1 MLKNADKMTFGKNDE
16 IASQET
22 TQSSKRH
29 GFFGFWGRIPHLTF
43 FLRHLLGIDA
53 ASILCVCGF
62 YE

>member
-29 GFFGFWGRIPHLTF
+29 GFFGFLGKNPPFNIF
-43 FLRHLLGIDA
+43 FAAFIRHRCGIYPLRLWFL
-53 ASILCVCGF
+53 
-62 YE
+62 